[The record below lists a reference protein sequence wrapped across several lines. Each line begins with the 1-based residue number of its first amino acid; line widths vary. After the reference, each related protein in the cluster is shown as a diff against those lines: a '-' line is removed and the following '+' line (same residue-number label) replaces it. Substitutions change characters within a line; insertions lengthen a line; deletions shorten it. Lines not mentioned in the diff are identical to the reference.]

1 MVSNSQTLTR
11 ARLQLKGETFRSSQP
26 WCGAAKDSSSQI
38 AESHCGVRTH
48 QDSVLRARGSTTSS
62 ECCMMSEMTGFL
74 SCIWQR
80 CQGFTL
86 LTPCIWTHSHKD
98 NKQPR
103 QSFNHRYSRSQKHS
117 SDHTVLCVCVCVYVT
132 SLEVFVIEWHLQIT
146 ESIFSTPGSCISPTK
161 DQIHLY
167 MKLNVND
174 ITFSSSRCNL
184 VCPLLHFEPPTGS
197 FVCPFSPHVNQV
209 IWVWAA
215 FRRP

>member
-26 WCGAAKDSSSQI
+26 WCGAAQDNSSQI
-38 AESHCGVRTH
+38 AESHFGVRTY
-48 QDSVLRARGSTTSS
+48 QDSVLGASGSTSS
-62 ECCMMSEMTGFL
+62 SGCCVISKMTGFL
-74 SCIWQR
+74 SCVWQR

-117 SDHTVLCVCVCVYVT
+117 SDHTVCVCVCHLSWGICHWMTFTNHSVYILYSRILYIT
-132 SLEVFVIEWHLQIT
+132 HEGSKSYLYEIKCWPYNLFIQSLQ
-146 ESIFSTPGSCISPTK
+146 SCLP
-161 DQIHLY
+161 
-167 MKLNVND
+167 
-174 ITFSSSRCNL
+174 
-184 VCPLLHFEPPTGS
+184 S
-197 FVCPFSPHVNQV
+197 FAFWTTHWQFCLPFPPHVNQV

-215 FRRP
+215 FRPP